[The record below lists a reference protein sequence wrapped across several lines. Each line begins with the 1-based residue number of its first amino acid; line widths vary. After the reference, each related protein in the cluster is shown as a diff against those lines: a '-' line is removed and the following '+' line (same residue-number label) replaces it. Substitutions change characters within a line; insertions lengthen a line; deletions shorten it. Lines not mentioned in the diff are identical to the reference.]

1 MTGCLVHA
9 GYRIAKTAE
18 DADVLVYNTCAV
30 KTRTENRMI
39 EILKK
44 ARASAYGKRL
54 VVAGCLPLVNYDRV
68 RNEVDFDGIVHPA
81 AGEAIVETVDRVLR
95 REHVV
100 LEKNLSGKPSLDLPR
115 VPTNPVISI
124 VPIAQGCLGSC
135 TYCCVVLAR
144 GRLQSCVPSEITHR
158 VRLDLDAGAKEVWLT
173 AQDTGCYGKDIG
185 LNLAGLIKEVCEIES
200 EFFIRVGMMTP
211 NFALN
216 MLPDL
221 VDAFKNHRVFRFL
234 HLPVQSGDEEVLKS
248 MNRFYTVNDFKRVV
262 ATFRKTIPDLTLATD
277 VIVGFPG
284 ESAEAFERTMQLIT
298 DVKPDVINISR
309 FFARPNT
316 AAERMTPKIAQSEIV
331 ERGKKMTELARRM
344 TAEKNRAWI
353 GWKGRILVDEV
364 GKQPESFIGRNFAYK
379 PIVVKNSDHLM
390 LGKSISVQVKRSF
403 RTYLEAEI
411 VN

>member
-1 MTGCLVHA
+1 MTGCLIRA
-9 GYRIAKTAE
+9 GYKMTETAK
-18 DADVLVYNTCAV
+18 DADVLVCNTCAV
-30 KTRTENRMI
+30 KTPTENHMI
-39 EILKK
+39 KILKK
-44 ARASAYGKRL
+44 AGAANGKRL

-68 RNEVDFDGIVHPA
+68 RDEVDFDGILPPA
-81 AGEAIVETVDRVLR
+81 AGDAIVETVDRVLR
-95 REHVV
+95 RERVV
-100 LEKNLSGKPSLDLPR
+100 LLEKNLGGKPNLDLPR
-115 VPTNPVISI
+115 VSTNPVISI

-144 GRLQSCVPSEITHR
+144 GRLQSCTPSEITRR
-158 VRLDLDAGAKEVWLT
+158 VRLDVDAGAKEVWLT
-173 AQDTGCYGKDIG
+173 AQDTACYGKDIG
-185 LNLAGLIKEVCEIES
+185 LNLADLIKEVCEIET

-216 MLPDL
+216 VLPDL

-248 MNRFYTVNDFKRVV
+248 MNRFYTVNDFKRVA
-262 ATFRKTIPDLTLATD
+262 ATFRKAIPDLTLATD

-316 AAERMTPKIAQSEIV
+316 AAERMTPKIAQNEIV
-331 ERGKKMTELARRM
+331 ERSKKMTALVRRI
-344 TAEKNRAWI
+344 TAEKNKAWI
-353 GWKGRILVDEV
+353 NWKGRILVDEV

-379 PIVVKNSDHLM
+379 PIVVKSSDHSL
-390 LGKSISVQVKRSF
+390 LGKSISVQVKRAF
-403 RTYLEAEI
+403 RTYSEAEI

>member
-216 MLPDL
+216 VLPDL

-248 MNRFYTVNDFKRVV
+248 MNRFYTVNDFKRVA
-262 ATFRKTIPDLTLATD
+262 ATFRKAIPDLTLATD

-316 AAERMTPKIAQSEIV
+316 AAERMTPKIAQNEIV
-331 ERGKKMTELARRM
+331 ERSKKMTALVRRI
-344 TAEKNRAWI
+344 TAEKNKAWI
-353 GWKGRILVDEV
+353 NWKGRILVDEV

-379 PIVVKNSDHLM
+379 PIVVKSSDHSL
-390 LGKSISVQVKRSF
+390 LGKSISVQVKRAF
-403 RTYLEAEI
+403 RTYSEAEI